1 MSEFEK
7 LIDAARRGD
16 VQEIEQL
23 VGAQP
28 ELINK
33 KDATG
38 ATALHY
44 AAFAAHRPA
53 VQFLVRHGAEVNV
66 RDDQFGATPTGWA
79 IEYLRELGGFL
90 GIELEDLAFAIRR
103 GDVEW
108 VARFLTRFP
117 ALGGAKDAEGT
128 SFGHLAEQCGNPQ
141 IVRLFATHRAR

>member
-7 LIDAARRGD
+7 LIDAAKRGQVD
-16 VQEIEQL
+16 EIEQL
-23 VGAQP
+23 LGAQP

-33 KDATG
+33 KDASG

-44 AAFAAHRPA
+44 AAFAAHRLA
-53 VQFLVRHGAEVNV
+53 VQFLVRHGADVNA

-90 GIELEDLAFAIRR
+90 GIELEDLAFAIRH

-108 VARFLTRFP
+108 VARFLKRFP
-117 ALGGAKDAEGT
+117 VLGGAEYAERT
-128 SFGHLAEQCGNPQ
+128 SFRHLAEQCGNPE
-141 IVRLFATHRAR
+141 IVRLFAPHRAR